1 MTRRIAASMSLVAF
15 LVCIVTGLQAGN
27 PFNTVVSKAMIA
39 MAVTFVVGLIL
50 GGMAQKM
57 LDEETGT
64 SGATSLNPEKNP
76 NPQTKTET
84 SGR

>member
-15 LVCIVTGLQAGN
+15 FVCIVTGLQAQN
-27 PFNTVVSKAMIA
+27 PFTTVVTKALIA

-50 GGMAQKM
+50 GAMAQKM
-57 LDEETGT
+57 LDEDVALAQKNTQPPANSETK
-64 SGATSLNPEKNP
+64 S
-76 NPQTKTET
+76 ET

>member
-1 MTRRIAASMSLVAF
+1 MSMVAF

-27 PFNTVVSKAMIA
+27 PFSTVVSKALIA

-50 GGMAQKM
+50 GAMAQKM
-57 LDEETGT
+57 LDEDANA
-64 SGATSLNPEKNP
+64 SSAAPINSEKNP
-76 NPQTKTET
+76 NPQVKSET